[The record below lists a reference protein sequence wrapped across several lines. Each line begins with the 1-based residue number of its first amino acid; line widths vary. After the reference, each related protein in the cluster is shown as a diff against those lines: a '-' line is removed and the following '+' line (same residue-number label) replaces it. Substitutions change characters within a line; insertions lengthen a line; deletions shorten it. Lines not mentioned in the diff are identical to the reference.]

1 MIISAKKPSVSE
13 EDLDPE
19 KKMKKLEQD
28 IKERLALESLIS
40 SKRAMSAKMKQK
52 LEENQGL

>member
-1 MIISAKKPSVSE
+1 MIISAKKPPISD

-19 KKMKKLEQD
+19 TKMKKLEQD

-40 SKRAMSAKMKQK
+40 SKRAMSAKLKQK